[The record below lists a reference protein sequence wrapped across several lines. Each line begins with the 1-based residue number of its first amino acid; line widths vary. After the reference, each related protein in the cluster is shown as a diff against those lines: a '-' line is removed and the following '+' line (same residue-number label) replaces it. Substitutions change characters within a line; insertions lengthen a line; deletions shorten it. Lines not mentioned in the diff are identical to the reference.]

1 MSTASHWCG
10 SYKSVRKPAAGNL
23 GNTLARSHDAAYLPL
38 ELLPQLSFAMEL
50 PIGSIDAAT
59 PSVSFILVR
68 LIVASQ

>member
-1 MSTASHWCG
+1 MAHIRACG
-10 SYKSVRKPAAGNL
+10 RQL
-23 GNTLARSHDAAYLPL
+23 GDTIARSHDAAYLPL

-50 PIGSIDAAT
+50 PIGSIDATT